1 MRGEGSFEPEAL
13 IQVLSPLAKQAGAKQ
28 AGAKQAILNS
38 APLISYYDFY
48 NLDFSAKV
56 PGLEHS
62 IGWLTSGEHRI
73 AVQRFQHP
81 APAGTAVVCHG
92 YYDHVG
98 LYGYL
103 IEFLLEQKLT
113 VVIFDQPGHGLSS
126 GPRASIQSFDDY
138 VQVLTDVMVHYQASQ
153 AGPWYMIGQS
163 MGGAIAME
171 YLARQEELTPEA
183 GSETGHR
190 PGFQEVVLLAP
201 LIRPANWRT
210 ARLAYLLAKYTIKER
225 PRDITKNAENP
236 EFLNLMR
243 RDPLAPMVLPVQW
256 VTAMVEWMKRFESRP
271 TLPFEP
277 LVIQGHAD
285 ETVDWQHNMRLLAEK
300 TSPEVLSIPAARH
313 HLVNESESIR
323 AQMFE
328 WLAPRLVRR

>member
-1 MRGEGSFEPEAL
+1 MRGRGSFDPQAL
-13 IQVLSPLAKQAGAKQ
+13 ARVLTPLPVVEQAA
-28 AGAKQAILNS
+28 ADHADADRATFRS
-38 APLISYYDFY
+38 APLTDYYSFY
-48 NLDFSAKV
+48 NLDFPAKL
-56 PGLEHS
+56 PGLVHS

-73 AVQRFQHP
+73 AVQRFAHP
-81 APAGTAVVCHG
+81 NPAGTAVVCHG

-103 IEFLLEQKLT
+103 IEFLLDLKLT

-138 VQVLTDVMVHYQASQ
+138 VQVLTDVMVHYQASEP
-153 AGPWYMIGQS
+153 GPWYLIGQS

-171 YLARQEELTPEA
+171 YLARQEEP
-183 GSETGHR
+183 GPETGHT
-190 PGFQEVVLLAP
+190 PGFREVVLLAP

-256 VTAMVEWMKRFESRP
+256 VTAMVEWMKRFEARS

-300 TSPEVLSIPAARH
+300 TSPRVLTIPAARH
-313 HLVNESESIR
+313 HLVNESEAIR
-323 AQMFE
+323 AQIFD
-328 WLAPRLVRR
+328 WLAPHLQD